1 VRAHDSDEL
10 DRTALVRGVAV
21 RKLGRSTSELVSETA
36 SMAVSREFEISCGVL
51 LKFERAYVG

>member
-1 VRAHDSDEL
+1 
-10 DRTALVRGVAV
+10 V

-36 SMAVSREFEISCGVL
+36 VSQEFEISCGVL